1 MRWSILSAHAKHEP
15 SFLLRTGYAHQCTPV
30 PEARAHGRRPAL
42 DGADGRTCRCPGD
55 PHFEE
60 LKAMGAFL
68 NGRVTYELM
77 AGFWPTAF
85 SGTND
90 SGPVG
95 GASGQ

>member
-1 MRWSILSAHAKHEP
+1 
-15 SFLLRTGYAHQCTPV
+15 
-30 PEARAHGRRPAL
+30 
-42 DGADGRTCRCPGD
+42 
-55 PHFEE
+55 
-60 LKAMGAFL
+60 MGAFL
-68 NGRVTYELM
+68 NGRATYELM